1 MIPDAAVL
9 GSTECSH
16 KRHNNGQMPDSDED
30 LFRAAVGD
38 VREVRS
44 PDRVV
49 HTRKPK
55 PTTRMAQQDERA
67 ALREFQLG
75 LDEHPLGAD
84 ETLSYRSSELPSTAW
99 NRLRR
104 GEYSAMAELDLH
116 HYSLAAAT
124 RELSLFLREAVREEI
139 ACVLIIHGKGRGS
152 ESIPQIKNLVN
163 QRLRHDNHILG
174 FHSAPSN
181 RGGEGAVYVLLK
193 RRSRA

>member
-1 MIPDAAVL
+1 
-9 GSTECSH
+9 
-16 KRHNNGQMPDSDED
+16 MPDSDED